1 MISPSQVGYGTPHCR
16 QYHAPIQ
23 LATGPLRQDR
33 YHLLSSPTSIFTSN
47 SSVSSLSPSASS
59 TAVASSFVSTSF
71 AVVALSASPTAV
83 ASSFVSTSFAVV
95 ALSASPTVVVS
106 PPSIITPPESVWS
119 SCCRCHYSSATCPT
133 GDFGSVITSTV
144 SPTLSVTT

>member
-71 AVVALSASPTAV
+71 AVVALSASPT
-83 ASSFVSTSFAVV
+83 
-95 ALSASPTVVVS
+95 VVVS